1 MDPSQ
6 RHSILEQARKT
17 VPEVS
22 PQDAKAEL
30 DAGKVGIFLDVREAH
45 ELRKGYVPGAVRIV
59 LDEVPDAADPD
70 SKLAD
75 ETITAHKDDRIIV
88 YCATG
93 VRSIIGGYY
102 LQKLGYSDVVS
113 MAGGIQGWQQAG
125 NPTAR

>member
-6 RHSILEQARKT
+6 RQSILEQARRS

-22 PQDAKAEL
+22 PKDAKAEM
-30 DAGKVGIFLDVREAH
+30 DSGDVGIFLDVREAH

-59 LDEVPDAADPD
+59 LDEIPDAGDPD
-70 SKLAD
+70 SRFAD
-75 ETITAHKDDRIIV
+75 EALTSHRDDRIIV

-93 VRSIIGGYY
+93 VRSIIAGYY
-102 LQKLGYSDVVS
+102 LKELGYSNVVS

-125 NPTAR
+125 NPTQR

>member
-6 RHSILEQARKT
+6 RQSILEQARKS

-22 PQDAKAEL
+22 PQEAKAEL
-30 DAGKVGIFLDVREAH
+30 DAGDVGIFLDVREAH

-59 LDEVPDAADPD
+59 LDEVPDAGDPD
-70 SKLAD
+70 SRFSD
-75 ETITAHKDDRIIV
+75 EQLTAHRDDRVIV

-93 VRSIIGGYY
+93 VRSMIAGFY
-102 LQKLGYSDVVS
+102 LQKLGYSNVAS

-125 NPTAR
+125 NPTER

>member
-6 RHSILEQARKT
+6 RQSILEQARKA

-22 PQDAKAEL
+22 PQDAKAEM
-30 DAGKVGIFLDVREAH
+30 DSGAVGIFLDVREAH

-59 LDEVPDAADPD
+59 LDEVPDAGDPD
-70 SKLAD
+70 SRFAD
-75 ETITAHKDDRIIV
+75 EQLTAHKDDRIIV

-93 VRSIIGGYY
+93 VRSLIGGYQ
-102 LQKLGYSDVVS
+102 LQKLGYSNVAS

-125 NPTAR
+125 NPTER

>member
-6 RHSILEQARKT
+6 RQSILEQARKS

-22 PQDAKAEL
+22 AREAKEEMN
-30 DAGKVGIFLDVREAH
+30 AGKVGIFLDVREAH
-45 ELRKGYVPGAVRIV
+45 ELRRGYVPGALRIV
-59 LDEVPDAADPD
+59 LDEVPDAGDPD
-70 SKLAD
+70 SKFAD
-75 ETITAHKDDRIIV
+75 ETLTAHKDDRIIV

-93 VRSIIGGYY
+93 VRSMIAGYY

-125 NPTAR
+125 NPTDR

>member
-6 RHSILEQARKT
+6 RQSILEQARKS

-22 PQDAKAEL
+22 AREAKEEM

-45 ELRKGYVPGAVRIV
+45 ELRRGYVPGAVRIV
-59 LDEVPDAADPD
+59 LDEVPDAGDPD
-70 SKLAD
+70 SKFAD
-75 ETITAHKDDRIIV
+75 ETLTAHKDDRIIV

-93 VRSIIGGYY
+93 VRSMIAGYY

-125 NPTAR
+125 NPTDR

>member
-6 RHSILEQARKT
+6 RQSILEQARKS

-22 PQDAKAEL
+22 PQDAAAEL
-30 DAGKVGIFLDVREAH
+30 DAGTVGIFLDVREAH

-59 LDEVPDAADPD
+59 LDEVPDAGDPD
-70 SKLAD
+70 SRFAD
-75 ETITAHKDDRIIV
+75 ETLTAHKDDRIVV

-93 VRSIIGGYY
+93 VRSLIGGYY
-102 LQKLGYSDVVS
+102 LQKLGYSNVVS

-125 NPTAR
+125 NPTER

>member
-6 RHSILEQARKT
+6 RQSILEQARKS

-22 PQDAKAEL
+22 AREAKEEM

-45 ELRKGYVPGAVRIV
+45 ELRRGYVPGALRIV
-59 LDEVPDAADPD
+59 LDEVPDAGDPD
-70 SKLAD
+70 SKFAD
-75 ETITAHKDDRIIV
+75 ETLTAHKDDRIIV

-93 VRSIIGGYY
+93 VRSMIAGYY

-113 MAGGIQGWQQAG
+113 MAGGIQGWQQEG
-125 NPTAR
+125 NPTDR

>member
-6 RHSILEQARKT
+6 RQSILEQARKT

-22 PQDAKAEL
+22 PQEARAEM
-30 DAGKVGIFLDVREAH
+30 DAGTVGIFLDVREAH

-59 LDEVPDAADPD
+59 LDEIPDAGDPD
-70 SKLAD
+70 SRFAD
-75 ETITAHKDDRIIV
+75 EALTAHKDDRIVV

-93 VRSIIGGYY
+93 VRSLIGGYY
-102 LQKLGYSDVVS
+102 LSKLGYSDVVS

-125 NPTAR
+125 NPTER

>member
-6 RHSILEQARKT
+6 RQSILEQARKS

-22 PQDAKAEL
+22 PQEAKAEL
-30 DAGKVGIFLDVREAH
+30 DAGDVGIFLDVREAH

-59 LDEVPDAADPD
+59 LDEVPDAGDPD
-70 SKLAD
+70 SRFAD
-75 ETITAHKDDRIIV
+75 EQLTAHRDDRVIV

-93 VRSIIGGYY
+93 VRSMIAGFY
-102 LQKLGYSDVVS
+102 LQKLGYSNVAS

-125 NPTAR
+125 NPTER

>member
-6 RHSILEQARKT
+6 RQSILEQARKS

-22 PQDAKAEL
+22 AREAKEEM

-45 ELRKGYVPGAVRIV
+45 ELRRGYVPGAVRIV
-59 LDEVPDAADPD
+59 LDEVPDAGDPD
-70 SKLAD
+70 SKFAD
-75 ETITAHKDDRIIV
+75 ETLTAHKDDRIIV

-93 VRSIIGGYY
+93 VRSMIAGYY

-113 MAGGIQGWQQAG
+113 LAGGIQGWQQAG
-125 NPTAR
+125 NPTDR

>member
-6 RHSILEQARKT
+6 RQSILEQARKS

-22 PQDAKAEL
+22 AQDAKQEM
-30 DAGKVGIFLDVREAH
+30 DTGKVGIFLDVREAH
-45 ELRKGYVPGAVRIV
+45 ELRRGYVPGAVRIV
-59 LDEVPDAADPD
+59 LDEVPDAGDPD
-70 SKLAD
+70 SKFAD
-75 ETITAHKDDRIIV
+75 ETLTTHMDDRIIV

-93 VRSIIGGYY
+93 VRSLIAGYY

-125 NPTAR
+125 NPTDR

>member
-6 RHSILEQARKT
+6 RQSILEQARKS

-30 DAGKVGIFLDVREAH
+30 DAGTVGIFLDVREAH

-59 LDEVPDAADPD
+59 LDEIPDAGDPD
-70 SKLAD
+70 SRFAD
-75 ETITAHKDDRIIV
+75 ETLTGHKDDRIIV
-88 YCATG
+88 YCASG
-93 VRSIIGGYY
+93 VRSLIGGYY
-102 LQKLGYSDVVS
+102 LKKLGYSDVVS

-125 NPTAR
+125 NPTER